1 MVPGKQNSFTWQ
13 IVIAA
18 FLVAVMFLS
27 GCTSQTSQVK
37 ETPAK
42 IFKIGILTASDQQIS
57 SIEGFKEKMADL
69 GYQEGKDVEYILENP
84 KGDRNLTKKLAE
96 DLIDKNFDIYVPFST
111 TATKAMQD
119 AQKGTSARIIFGDV
133 GNYAE
138 LGLESLRNPGKNITG
153 VTSGKLDLSEKR
165 MELLKEVVPS
175 AKTFAINIDPTSV
188 SYERIKQVNNEAAQ
202 RLGIT
207 LVLIEEKTKEDVLAA
222 VKAKVKRGKV
232 DGFTIASQAAF
243 SSQVDVISSYLKQ
256 EKIPSID
263 NDLENGVWSGFLMA
277 YSPSRKE
284 LGKQT
289 AVMVDKALRGTPVD
303 DLPIEFPLVVELHLN
318 EKLAKE
324 IGVELPQSLLYQA
337 TVIKTD

>member
-1 MVPGKQNSFTWQ
+1 MVPGKQNRLIWQ
-13 IVIAA
+13 IIFAA
-18 FLVAVMFLS
+18 FLVAFVFLS

-42 IFKIGILTASDQQIS
+42 IFKIGILTASDQQIPS
-57 SIEGFKEKMADL
+57 FEGFKEKMADL
-69 GYQEGKDVEYILENP
+69 GYQEGRDVEYIFENP
-84 KGDRNLTKKLAE
+84 KGDRNLTRKLAE
-96 DLIDKNFDIYVPFST
+96 DLIGKNLDIYVPFST
-111 TATKAMQD
+111 TAAKAMQD
-119 AQKGTSARIIFGDV
+119 AQKGTSARIVFGDV

-165 MELLKEVVPS
+165 MELLKELVPS
-175 AKTFAINIDPTSV
+175 AKTFAINVDPTSV
-188 SYERIKQVNNEAAQ
+188 SYDRIKQVNSEAAQ

-207 LVLIEEKTKEDVLAA
+207 LVVIEEKTQEDVLAA

-263 NDLENGVWSGFLMA
+263 NDLENGVSSSFLMA

-284 LGKQT
+284 MGIQT
-289 AVMVDKALRGTPVD
+289 AMIVDKVLKGAQIDTIPV
-303 DLPIEFPLVVELHLN
+303 EFPLTVELQINATLAN
-318 EKLAKE
+318 EMG
-324 IGVELPQSLLYQA
+324 IELPKGLLNQA
-337 TVIKTD
+337 TLIK